1 MTWKPL
7 VRSGVPL
14 ASLRPTQ
21 PVVPSPPPSRP
32 FGALATRSK
41 MALTANSAS
50 PLAPISMTWPKPP
63 RVRPAPALSGRSSF
77 FQKITGATFSV
88 ASTGMVR
95 TPDGKAMPSSP
106 SLVGRAPVPPELKVM
121 ISKSSVSAAWP
132 ETWEPPRNG
141 GFHSAE
147 EPSALTRVG
156 HRLVQAAHHQVGQQ
170 LADDVADARPGR
182 AAARSGC
189 SLPG

>member
-1 MTWKPL
+1 
-7 VRSGVPL
+7 
-14 ASLRPTQ
+14 
-21 PVVPSPPPSRP
+21 
-32 FGALATRSK
+32 
-41 MALTANSAS
+41 MALKANSAS

-77 FQKITGATFSV
+77 RQKTTGATFSV

-95 TPDGKAMPSSP
+95 TPEGKAVPSSP

-121 ISKSSVSAAWP
+121 ISKSCSGRSWP
-132 ETWEPPRNG
+132 ETDGPAAQRRIPQ
-141 GFHSAE
+141 AE
-147 EPSALTRVG
+147 APSAFDPVG

-170 LADDVADARPGR
+170 LADDVPDRDRRR

-189 SLPG
+189 SPPGCACGTARGWP